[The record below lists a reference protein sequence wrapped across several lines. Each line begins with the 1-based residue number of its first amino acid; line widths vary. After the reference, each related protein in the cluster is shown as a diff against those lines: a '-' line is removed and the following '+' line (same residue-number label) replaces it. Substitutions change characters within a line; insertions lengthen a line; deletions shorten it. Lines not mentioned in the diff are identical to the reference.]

1 MALGAMPGQIR
12 RLFVRDG
19 LRLLAAGA
27 GLGLIG
33 AMFTGRLMEGVL
45 FNVGAFD
52 LTILAMTGGVVGGA
66 TLLACW
72 LPARRASR
80 VEPMEALRKE

>member
-1 MALGAMPGQIR
+1 
-12 RLFVRDG
+12 
-19 LRLLAAGA
+19 
-27 GLGLIG
+27 
-33 AMFTGRLMEGVL
+33 MFTGRLMEGVL